1 MTADERRSAIVEAT
15 LPLLLAQ
22 GPELS
27 TREIATAAGVAEG
40 TIFRVFDSK
49 DALIEAVI
57 EAATRPTA
65 TLAALAA
72 LDPQNLEERTT
83 AVLGILTTDVQRIR
97 SLFSHLAR
105 AGLKPH
111 PPKGHGHGHGH
122 GPGRE
127 DGRAQVLTATATAFE
142 PYTDELSVPAETVAR
157 LLSAMAFATSFSL
170 TTDDIPPSPETLAS
184 LVLHGIAK
192 GEK

>member
-1 MTADERRSAIVEAT
+1 MTADERRQAIVSST

-27 TREIATAAGVAEG
+27 TREIASASGVAEG
-40 TIFRVFDSK
+40 TIFRVFATK
-49 DALIEAVI
+49 DELIDAAI
-57 EAATRPTA
+57 EAATRPTE

-72 LDPQNLEERTT
+72 LGPQSLEQRTE
-83 AVLGILTTDVQRIR
+83 AVLGILTSDVKRIR

-105 AGLKPH
+105 AGVSPHHPAKPH
-111 PPKGHGHGHGH
+111 PQSHQD
-122 GPGRE
+122 R
-127 DGRAQVLTATATAFE
+127 RALVITATAAAF
-142 PYTDELSVPAETVAR
+142 DEYADQLTVPPDSVAR
-157 LLSAMAFATSFSL
+157 LLSALSFATSFAL
-170 TTDDIPPSPETLAS
+170 TPTDTPPSPEALAS